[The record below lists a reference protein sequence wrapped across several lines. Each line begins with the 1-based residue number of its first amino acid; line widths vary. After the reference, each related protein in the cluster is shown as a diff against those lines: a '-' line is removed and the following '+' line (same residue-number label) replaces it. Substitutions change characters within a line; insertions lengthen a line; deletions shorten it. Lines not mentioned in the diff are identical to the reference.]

1 MLTGLGK
8 AAGLGGRDEKVT
20 LGPFSLSRLCVRP
33 LCQILYSCFDKGS
46 YFLTGWSGRGGE
58 GWAELNAFGVVLL
71 VRY

>member
-20 LGPFSLSRLCVRP
+20 LGPFSLSRLCLRP

-46 YFLTGWSGRGGE
+46 HFLTGVVGGDE
-58 GWAELNAFGVVLL
+58 GWAELNAFGVGLL
-71 VRY
+71 ARY

>member
-33 LCQILYSCFDKGS
+33 LCQICYSCFDKGS
-46 YFLTGWSGRGGE
+46 HFLTGSGGVE
-58 GWAELNAFGVVLL
+58 VWAELNASGVGLL